1 MDPAL
6 PQMLLGEAQGLEAL
20 RCATELLKVPK
31 VLHVGNRR
39 DGAELSR
46 RAFPIFFPTIS
57 HVLTRGDSRLPRFGD
72 LDEFGICAC
81 A

>member
-46 RAFPIFFPTIS
+46 RAFLIFFS
-57 HVLTRGDSRLPRFGD
+57 DHKPRINQGRFQVTQVWGFG
-72 LDEFGICAC
+72 
-81 A
+81 